1 MRDKKFTLTSTIKA
15 SPRAAYRAFTTNGGL
30 LDWFCNSADVYA
42 NIGRRFFT
50 TTNEGYRIAGE
61 YAELEEFQQIAIKT
75 TLPELATITI
85 HLQADNG
92 TTTLTLE
99 YTSKDGS
106 GLETHKKHWRAALK
120 NLKSVL
126 ETGLDKRVFDQPML
140 GVIIGGTIDDNNQ
153 ARYGLPF
160 NYGII
165 ITELVRGLGAEKVGI
180 QPDDVLVKMGET
192 DLVDFPALQ
201 RAIAGFIAGDV
212 IDVEWY
218 RGGEKHAAQMTL
230 AGRPKPKMPESPKAL
245 AEEVRGIYQ
254 RIQGEMAELFDGV
267 SEEEADYR
275 PAEGEW
281 SAKEVVAHIL
291 ATEKAA
297 QLWTINTTKGR
308 TFFNWA
314 TNDHL
319 LVESF
324 AISYGQT
331 IESLLEEMRKTEAQ
345 TLYILENLP
354 ADSLDFKGSFMNI
367 YQNFGPVGLPL
378 HTRMH
383 FKQIQDTLTIAKDA
397 LGETA

>member
-1 MRDKKFTLTSTIKA
+1 
-15 SPRAAYRAFTTNGGL
+15 
-30 LDWFCNSADVYA
+30 
-42 NIGRRFFT
+42 
-50 TTNEGYRIAGE
+50 
-61 YAELEEFQQIAIKT
+61 
-75 TLPELATITI
+75 
-85 HLQADNG
+85 
-92 TTTLTLE
+92 
-99 YTSKDGS
+99 
-106 GLETHKKHWRAALK
+106 
-120 NLKSVL
+120 
-126 ETGLDKRVFDQPML
+126 
-140 GVIIGGTIDDNNQ
+140 
-153 ARYGLPF
+153 
-160 NYGII
+160 
-165 ITELVRGLGAEKVGI
+165 
-180 QPDDVLVKMGET
+180 
-192 DLVDFPALQ
+192 
-201 RAIAGFIAGDV
+201 
-212 IDVEWY
+212 
-218 RGGEKHAAQMTL
+218 MTL